1 MIRIGN
7 TQQLYY
13 TFTDNLG
20 SVLEL
25 IQPSGVIAESYSF
38 DAWGRRRNPANW
50 SYTNITNPTILTRG
64 FTGHEHLDEFG
75 LINMNA
81 RLYDPYIA
89 RMLGPDRYVV
99 DPYNAQHYNRYSY
112 VWNNPLKWID
122 PTGNAGKP
130 VNPVKVTTQWND
142 EYNTTEYVVTV
153 NRGVNYAVYSSWLQH
168 PAGGAT
174 FGFGGTGGGG
184 GPSGM
189 GMGGSQSGGQGV
201 AGMGG
206 FGKGGGGA
214 QGSGGSG
221 TWDPVTNQRISQL
234 DPRLQRPATDFI
246 NAAQAQGVNLRI
258 TQGFRSI
265 AEQDALYNQGRTT
278 PGSIVTNARGGQ
290 SYHNYGLAF
299 DVVMMQNGQPVWDR
313 IPANIGA
320 LGATYGFEWG
330 GGWRTFPD
338 YPHFQMTFGQ
348 SILDLQR
355 H

>member
-1 MIRIGN
+1 MIRTGN

-38 DAWGRRRNPANW
+38 DAWGRRRNTANW
-50 SYTNITNPTILTRG
+50 SYANITNPTILTRG

-89 RMLGPDRYVV
+89 RMLGPDKYVV

-122 PTGNAGKP
+122 PTGNAGGPKDRDPITVVHKKDVIEVTKQSADVVIVGEKIVKP
-130 VNPVKVTTQWND
+130 I
-142 EYNTTEYVVTV
+142 ELS
-153 NRGVNYAVYSSWLQH
+153 YSAYYTWLQ
-168 PAGGAT
+168 GGIV
-174 FGFGGTGGGG
+174 
-184 GPSGM
+184 
-189 GMGGSQSGGQGV
+189 GGQGV

>member
-1 MIRIGN
+1 MIRTGN

-64 FTGHEHLDEFG
+64 FTGHEHLDEFD

-89 RMLGPDRYVV
+89 RMLGPDKYVV

-122 PTGNAGKP
+122 PTGNAGGPKDRDPITVVHKKDVIEVTKQSADVVIVGEKIVKP
-130 VNPVKVTTQWND
+130 I
-142 EYNTTEYVVTV
+142 ELS
-153 NRGVNYAVYSSWLQH
+153 YSAYYTWLQ
-168 PAGGAT
+168 GGIV
-174 FGFGGTGGGG
+174 
-184 GPSGM
+184 
-189 GMGGSQSGGQGV
+189 GGQGV